1 MEEGGIIRNTEDKS
15 RGGMAA
21 LEGGK
26 DNGRICATPGSAEGS
41 GAHLKCLFTNAHSMR
56 NQWHELKAWVLSQSS
71 DIIGISETRWNESHE
86 LCWRAAGCSG
96 WVGRAG
102 KVEVVLC
109 MSGRDCAVQP
119 LPLGMMS

>member
-1 MEEGGIIRNTEDKS
+1 MEEGGIIRNTEVKT
-15 RGGMAA
+15 RAGMAP

-26 DNGRICATPGSAEGS
+26 NNGRICAAPGSAEGS

-71 DIIGISETRWNESHE
+71 DIIGTSETGWNESYE

-109 MSGRDCAVQP
+109 MSGRDYAVQP
-119 LPLGMMS
+119 LPLGMM